1 MTALSV
7 VVMEPGS
14 DWPGQ
19 VGDST
24 TLVAFSQGGDELL
37 RRTQSRLKALADHH
51 QSVRVAVLACNGDTE
66 GLTASRRERI
76 ARVLLDAV
84 ATASGGRLIVSA
96 NRAASHPLREHLFA
110 LVGALTKALQGSNA
124 SVSLRFEAVSPGVAT
139 GHVTGHT
146 RAGSRDSGAGSDR

>member
-1 MTALSV
+1 VTALSV

-37 RRTQSRLKALADHH
+37 RRTQSRLKALAEHH
-51 QSVRVAVLACNGDTE
+51 QTVRIAVLACNGETE
-66 GLTASRRERI
+66 GPTASRRERI

-84 ATASGGRLIVSA
+84 ASASSGRLIVSA
-96 NRAASHPLREHLFA
+96 NRAASHPLRGHLFA
-110 LVGALTKALQGSNA
+110 LVDALTKALHGSTA
-124 SVSLRFEAVSPGVAT
+124 SVSLRFEAVSPGVSA
-139 GHVTGHT
+139 GHVT
-146 RAGSRDSGAGSDR
+146 AGSRVSGAGSDR

>member
-51 QSVRVAVLACNGDTE
+51 QSVRIAVLACNGETE
-66 GLTASRRERI
+66 GITASRRERI
-76 ARVLLDAV
+76 ARVLLDVV

-110 LVGALTKALQGSNA
+110 LVGALTKALHGSTA
-124 SVSLRFEAVSPGVAT
+124 SVSLRFEAVSPGTAE
-139 GHVTGHT
+139 GYM